1 MPEISWTNR
10 PALGAQTFSPVPIGT
25 EHQWALTQITE
36 HKMNYVRAGFFVFA
50 ADVAA
55 ERSYYLQ
62 DSNKR
67 VNMWPSARTVRPD
80 LWAVTQL
87 EAAAQ
92 TKLRDSEDL

>member
-1 MPEISWTNR
+1 MFE
-10 PALGAQTFSPVPIGT
+10 LV
-25 EHQWALTQITE
+25 
-36 HKMNYVRAGFFVFA
+36 FVFA

-92 TKLRDSEDL
+92 TSSEILKTDKCKV